1 MKGYFLL
8 IQVIN
13 KWTWG
18 GSVSALVIGTPILSC
33 VSFYSDKNLASIESV
48 VKVYLPSLDNWPAY
62 ITRKHVRLMGKHS
75 HAARYSTAQLPIDP
89 LLKWRH
95 PDTMYKW
102 LINLSSINPLLIRAV
117 IYKRFPPLS
126 AGNLGAPLQFWWVL
140 SYSSR
145 QKISEIRKDILF
157 PDHNTCIRQD

>member
-1 MKGYFLL
+1 MKGYYLL

-18 GSVSALVIGTPILSC
+18 GSVSALALGTPILSC

-48 VKVYLPSLDNWPAY
+48 VRVCLPSLDNWPAY
-62 ITRKHVRLMGKHS
+62 ITRKHVRLMGNIHMRLGT
-75 HAARYSTAQLPIDP
+75 ARHNYRSTP
-89 LLKWRH
+89 H

-140 SYSSR
+140 SFSSR